1 MRDDTSFIFLRIRHP
16 DRSTL
21 SSSSAASDVYKRQQA
36 HTALR
41 AEHEAALAVMQER
54 GEDLEALRTSNARG
68 KAVEMRLERELDGQR
83 ARAAEEEATRWE
95 LTASLHSA
103 HASEQRAE
111 AAARAAR
118 RRCSELEACRQELEA
133 QQGITRAKAQEHG
146 RAESTLRE
154 NVAALQA
161 RLQEAHA
168 EQRLKEDVAAREE
181 SLQSELAALCA
192 ELDGA
197 VAAQHSAEEAVGE
210 QLQLVKA
217 LQLQLVRALE
227 DANADRTSVAEIPAL
242 SEQVAEQQQLIRILQ
257 AKADSPAEDSTQVG
271 AGKEAEVEALRERA
285 RELESM
291 LAEPQEAC
299 KQHRECRAEARRLQ
313 ARVLELEAQHAE
325 QGARALRA
333 DSTPRGSTEMLALS
347 EQGAEQQQLITI
359 LHAEADRTEEGSKP
373 PDSAQRRGNVP
384 RLVLQHSVQPVR
396 EEAGAH
402 EAQMLALREELT
414 EQQQLIRTL
423 QAQAEQPDST
433 HEMAAVEAKTAEV
446 AVLSARVDQLETQ
459 LAEAQHVAER
469 VFALEDQVRFLETL
483 EGEEDEPEGGRSV
496 LERMVE
502 RNSTQVGAAEE
513 AAVEAPRGRACGLES
528 MLAEAQEVT
537 GLKTLLASVKQH
549 NEALMQHAQLDVL
562 AEASLLALQGELGC
576 LTQAHTS
583 LMRETE
589 ELREEVGRL
598 TAALEVAEQAEQGS
612 EALKAQVDL
621 LRVDLSEMRVA
632 EVSVH
637 AELKKLHAYK
647 SEAEGRLS
655 VVSQQAEAQ
664 SIRHEGALQ
673 TLAAEKA
680 VLLSEVAQLLKAQK
694 EQAAAPD
701 QLGELRVKQL
711 ADAEGALETS
721 KEQAKDAAIDWN
733 RVKAQIQSQSK
744 AAKSKLQT
752 LKQTREQSGEIE
764 QCEAEIQALGETARQ
779 GAGRWLKEKS
789 VLDGKVKEAKG
800 QLKRVRELIEAD
812 MV

>member
-1 MRDDTSFIFLRIRHP
+1 MATGSL
-16 DRSTL
+16 T
-21 SSSSAASDVYKRQQA
+21 QQLQGTVA
-36 HTALR
+36 Q
-41 AEHEAALAVMQER
+41 MQA
-54 GEDLEALRTSNARG
+54 D
-68 KAVEMRLERELDGQR
+68 
-83 ARAAEEEATRWE
+83 
-95 LTASLHSA
+95 
-103 HASEQRAE
+103 
-111 AAARAAR
+111 
-118 RRCSELEACRQELEA
+118 
-133 QQGITRAKAQEHG
+133 AKA
-146 RAESTLRE
+146 RE
-154 NVAALQA
+154 ITQA
-161 RLQEAHA
+161 
-168 EQRLKEDVAAREE
+168 
-181 SLQSELAALCA
+181 
-192 ELDGA
+192 
-197 VAAQHSAEEAVGE
+197 
-210 QLQLVKA
+210 
-217 LQLQLVRALE
+217 
-227 DANADRTSVAEIPAL
+227 T
-242 SEQVAEQQQLIRILQ
+242 
-257 AKADSPAEDSTQVG
+257 
-271 AGKEAEVEALRERA
+271 KEAEADVMVA
-285 RELESM
+285 R
-291 LAEPQEAC
+291 

-313 ARVLELEAQHAE
+313 ARVLELEAQHDE
-325 QGARALRA
+325 QGVRAL
-333 DSTPRGSTEMLALS
+333 
-347 EQGAEQQQLITI
+347 QEQQLVEALRGQLK
-359 LHAEADRTEEGSKP
+359 LHSTH
-373 PDSAQRRGNVP
+373 PDSAEGG
-384 RLVLQHSVQPVR
+384 SA
-396 EEAGAH
+396 EEDS
-402 EAQMLALREELT
+402 ALIDKLT

>member
-313 ARVLELEAQHAE
+313 ARVLELEAQHDE
-325 QGARALRA
+325 QGVRAL
-333 DSTPRGSTEMLALS
+333 
-347 EQGAEQQQLITI
+347 QEQQLVEALRGQLK
-359 LHAEADRTEEGSKP
+359 LHSTH
-373 PDSAQRRGNVP
+373 PDSAEGG
-384 RLVLQHSVQPVR
+384 SA
-396 EEAGAH
+396 EEDS
-402 EAQMLALREELT
+402 ALIDKLT